1 MKNQDQSVLPTAAPL
16 QFSPDITSA
25 AESAGNGICESLGIK
40 GDLTASE
47 DLIVRGRVD
56 GSISLPDSTLTID
69 VRASVNARITART
82 VVVTGTINGPVTAT
96 DKLEIR
102 GTGSV
107 VGDVSSPRLILV
119 DGGTLH
125 GKVEMP
131 GRDPAP

>member
-1 MKNQDQSVLPTAAPL
+1 VGQRIEMHPFALR

-25 AESAGNGICESLGIK
+25 AESVANGICESLGIK
-40 GDLTASE
+40 GDLSTSE
-47 DLIVRGRVD
+47 DLIVRGWVD
-56 GSISLPDSTLTID
+56 GSISLPDHTLTID
-69 VRASVNARITART
+69 GRASVNARITART
-82 VVVTGTINGPVTAT
+82 VVVTGTIKGPVTAT